1 MDDTAGLT
9 PKIKNNKIFFGWW
22 TVLGTGII
30 CGLVQGFYVYGISVI
45 FKPLSAELGF
55 NRAVT
60 SVGAGIGKLEG
71 GITGPLTGW
80 LVDKFGPKWVI
91 FYSVLFIGV
100 GLVLVNYIQSLW
112 AYYVVWGVIISSGVN
127 MGLTLPVDK
136 TLTDWFVRKRG
147 LAVGIKF
154 AFISIGGVVVVP
166 IITWLT
172 RDYGWRLAC
181 VIWGLVTFATL
192 LLVIFFVRQK
202 RPEYYG
208 LLPDGARAEAD
219 IAGADL
225 VTRGIQYASEVQE
238 TEFTLRQALK
248 TPTYWILMVAG
259 IGYLATH
266 NAIVVHA
273 IPFLTDMGIDPTLA
287 GFMMSLMIFFT
298 IPSRFF
304 SGVIIDWVKKGHLKF
319 VLAASFLLEAAG
331 IAAFL
336 LKPGVPSVYIFFILF
351 GFGAGAPT
359 TLVVLMRGRYFGR
372 KAYGSIAGFS
382 SMVSSP
388 AALVAPV
395 FAGWVYD
402 TTGNYT
408 SAFIL
413 LGALAAFCAV
423 LMMFIKAPAAPS
435 QVTSTSKFM

>member
-1 MDDTAGLT
+1 
-9 PKIKNNKIFFGWW
+9 
-22 TVLGTGII
+22 
-30 CGLVQGFYVYGISVI
+30 
-45 FKPLSAELGF
+45 
-55 NRAVT
+55 
-60 SVGAGIGKLEG
+60 
-71 GITGPLTGW
+71 
-80 LVDKFGPKWVI
+80 
-91 FYSVLFIGV
+91 
-100 GLVLVNYIQSLW
+100 
-112 AYYVVWGVIISSGVN
+112 

-259 IGYLATH
+259 ICHRGACH
-266 NAIVVHA
+266 
-273 IPFLTDMGIDPTLA
+273 
-287 GFMMSLMIFFT
+287 
-298 IPSRFF
+298 
-304 SGVIIDWVKKGHLKF
+304 
-319 VLAASFLLEAAG
+319 SFPYRHG
-331 IAAFL
+331 
-336 LKPGVPSVYIFFILF
+336 
-351 GFGAGAPT
+351 
-359 TLVVLMRGRYFGR
+359 
-372 KAYGSIAGFS
+372 
-382 SMVSSP
+382 
-388 AALVAPV
+388 
-395 FAGWVYD
+395 D
-402 TTGNYT
+402 
-408 SAFIL
+408 
-413 LGALAAFCAV
+413 
-423 LMMFIKAPAAPS
+423 
-435 QVTSTSKFM
+435 